1 MKQGPGF
8 AVAVDFYFLELLS
21 RYRTKVDVRTFRSVV
36 IILYAF
42 LALILAVL
50 ALGVGLVTRSA
61 LTERPGIAF
70 TVLAAFLAVNLY
82 AIGACVLR
90 EVFAERR
97 FVVANS
103 PNAPFYRAFDIR
115 AWHVLVVF
123 SGLRTTAFYVALL
136 VVDSVFVAVAGS
148 AVRGA
153 GPGLPVMLA
162 LPVAGYA
169 LTLAVSAAVAV
180 NPAVSRSAG
189 LPWLVSGALGFFAI
203 GYTTARFIAGPIVE
217 RGLVNAFTGD
227 QVSTLTSRIAVVAPI
242 AGCGALVV
250 LGLCLRRLARTSFPI
265 RPAGES
271 LEAPRRRR
279 PTMLTVL
286 RRELVRSKVYPLVR
300 KNFLTLSAALLLCL
314 GASAAGTGVLPV
326 AGFAER
332 FGRTAQGVAF
342 VSFIVL
348 VALVFTAVGPTTL
361 AAQFRFGWE
370 NLLLSGPRIALS
382 AGAYYVLLPTL
393 LAAGVSVLLLL
404 VTGAFSVGPVALAI
418 SVAAAAMIAETTVPP
433 RENADGSSTQG
444 TVTALIVLLL
454 GVPTFAAT
462 SVSSVLFDCLAVTY
476 SLCLFAG
483 GVACMIRRIQS
494 LPLRFAT

>member
-1 MKQGPGF
+1 MKRQGPAFG
-8 AVAVDFYFLELLS
+8 VAVDFYFLEMLT
-21 RYRTKVDVRTFRSVV
+21 RYRTKVDLRTFRSVV
-36 IILYAF
+36 VILYAF
-42 LALILAVL
+42 LVLILAVL
-50 ALGVGLVTRSA
+50 ALGAGLVTRSA
-61 LTERPGIAF
+61 LTQRPGIAP
-70 TVLAAFLAVNLY
+70 TVLAVFLVVNLY
-82 AIGACVLR
+82 AIGACLLR

-136 VVDSVFVAVAGS
+136 VVDSVFAAVVGS
-148 AVRGA
+148 
-153 GPGLPVMLA
+153 GLPAMLG

-180 NPAVSRSAG
+180 NPAVSRTVG

-217 RGLVNAFTGD
+217 HGLVNAFTGD
-227 QVSTLTSRIAVVAPI
+227 QMSALTSRVAVAAPI

-265 RPAGES
+265 RPTGES
-271 LEAPRRRR
+271 LEASRRGR
-279 PTMLTVL
+279 PVMLTVL
-286 RRELVRSKVYPLVR
+286 HRELVRSKVYPLVR

-314 GASAAGTGVLPV
+314 GASAAGTGLLPV
-326 AGFAER
+326 PGFAER

-370 NLLLSGPRIALS
+370 NLLLSGPRIAFA

-404 VTGAFSVGPVALAI
+404 VTGAFSVGPIALAVT
-418 SVAAAAMIAETTVPP
+418 VAAAAMIAETTVPP

-462 SVSSVLFDCLAVTY
+462 SVSSVLFDCLAVAY